1 MSEVRKD
8 MSFFEKIVE
17 GVKVVAPT
25 VANIALPGSGTI
37 IEKLMRKVTGD
48 TTSDIEVL
56 AAQIENDPKL
66 FLELQRDAMAHETS
80 LAQVEA
86 AKLESVNTTMREES
100 KSEHW
105 PQYSWRPFNGFSF
118 PLAILL
124 IYWLLPMLGKIVPD
138 VPEMVWIGWLSIL
151 GVATWDRGKE
161 KRSKAGELNPGIIA
175 NTIKAIRG

>member
-1 MSEVRKD
+1 MG
-8 MSFFEKIVE
+8 FFEKVVE

-25 VANIALPGSGTI
+25 VANIALPGSGTM
-37 IEKLMRKVTGD
+37 IEKLIRKVTGD
-48 TTSDIEVL
+48 NTSDIEAL
-56 AAQIENDPKL
+56 AEQIENSPEL
-66 FLELQRDAMAHETS
+66 YLELQKAAMAHETS

-86 AKLESVNTTMREES
+86 AKLESVNATMRAES

-161 KRSKAGELNPGIIA
+161 KRAKAGEQNTGIIA
-175 NTIKAIRG
+175 NTIQAIRG